1 MKQLLEKIKSGQKE
15 QILILILA
23 GVLLLV
29 IAVPTNET
37 KTQVTE
43 IQQEKQVS
51 LQLSKREELEQ
62 KLQQVLQSVSGV
74 GKAEVMISLKSDGQK
89 IVEKDLQISER
100 KEDSGESGADSS
112 SEQRDSSESTVY
124 QKDSNGTEIPYVT
137 ETIEPEITGVLV
149 VAQGAGNAVT
159 VNEITEAVMA
169 LFGVEAHKIKV
180 MKMQ

>member
-1 MKQLLEKIKSGQKE
+1 MKQLMEKIKSVGKD

-23 GVLLLV
+23 
-29 IAVPTNET
+29 VPTNET
-37 KTQVTE
+37 TTQVSET
-43 IQQEKQVS
+43 QQETQV
-51 LQLSKREELEQ
+51 LVQLSKREELEQ

-74 GKAEVMISLKSDGQK
+74 GKTEVMISLKSDGQK
-89 IVEKDLQISER
+89 IVEKDMQISEQ
-100 KEDSGESGADSS
+100 KENSGESGTASV
-112 SEQRDSSESTVY
+112 SEQRDSSENTVY

-149 VAQGAGNAVT
+149 VAQGAGDAVT